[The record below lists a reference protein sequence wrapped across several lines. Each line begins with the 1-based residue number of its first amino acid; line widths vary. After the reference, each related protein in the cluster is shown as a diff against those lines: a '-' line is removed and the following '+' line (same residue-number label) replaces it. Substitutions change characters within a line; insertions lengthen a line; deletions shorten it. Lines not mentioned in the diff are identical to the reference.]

1 MRLLLRICRRMGPL
15 GETKGAPLMKN
26 SVPFYRSRSVILHT
40 AYRAYTG
47 FVCVQAGGATYEGEV
62 QVHVNVSAARG
73 ELARLLPRPG
83 WATDADDDH
92 ELIAAGFPT
101 QFFLD
106 SGSILALDRRT

>member
-1 MRLLLRICRRMGPL
+1 M
-15 GETKGAPLMKN
+15 
-26 SVPFYRSRSVILHT
+26 
-40 AYRAYTG
+40 
-47 FVCVQAGGATYEGEV
+47 CVQAGGATYEGEV